1 MKKMLAGAVLLCLS
15 AVLCFAGDAAAFS
28 EIGFSA
34 DGKTYIFG
42 EYGKT
47 DKTYQAWAEIYTVDV
62 AKNDFVPGEVFKTQ
76 PDRTTVSVSGRQAFE
91 SLLKKADWKLKKYAC
106 KPSSPEDLL
115 YVRDTSSSFSA
126 SSNTIVF
133 KDYDASSETRSVYYH
148 IRLVPTVEGMG
159 SSLKSSF
166 YIDMQKKDGDGK
178 LIRSWKVGNPG
189 IKRKG
194 VSSYEIER
202 IFTDSSKRSLV
213 FIVQKTLED
222 STGTSIRYMV
232 ETMRFD

>member
-1 MKKMLAGAVLLCLS
+1 MKKMLVGVALLCMG
-15 AVLCFAGDAAAFS
+15 AFLCFAGDAAAFS

-47 DKTYQAWAEIYTVDV
+47 DKSYQAWAEIYTVDV

-76 PDRTTVSVSGRQAFE
+76 PDRSTVSVSGRQAFDA
-91 SLLKKADWKLKKYAC
+91 LLKKAEWKLKKYNC

-115 YVRDTSSSFSA
+115 YVRDSSSPASSA
-126 SSNTIVF
+126 STEIVF
-133 KDYDASSETRSVYYH
+133 RDYEASTQAQPVYYH
-148 IRLVPTVEGMG
+148 IKLVPTVEGKG
-159 SSLKSSF
+159 NSLTSSF
-166 YIDMQKKDGDGK
+166 YIEMQKKDDAGK
-178 LIRSWKVGNPG
+178 ILSSWRVGNPG
-189 IKRKG
+189 IKRKR

-222 STGTSIRYMV
+222 NTGTSIRYMV